1 MCPVQV
7 SVEFVSPCGSLL
19 LRCAGSSLASPG
31 WLAAWADWSK
41 ATASTDTA
49 AAAGEGE
56 GGDLSGADD
65 GAATDDDLLAATGGG
80 SSKAGKA
87 ALSQLLQQLQEGQ
100 QVLLAAVEPGQHF
113 TKPLPRY
120 TEASMVKTLEEAGVG
135 RPSTYAPIIRKLLV
149 RQILSW
155 SSRKEKCGALLC
167 TPFAGHCFCSTP
179 AERPAG
185 QLALRHSP
193 VTCCAT
199 FEAGSS

>member
-41 ATASTDTA
+41 ATAATDTA
-49 AAAGEGE
+49 AAAAGEADGA
-56 GGDLSGADD
+56 DLSGADD
-65 GAATDDDLLAATGGG
+65 GAATDEDDLLTATGG

-100 QVLLAAVEPGQHF
+100 QVLLAAVVLGQHF
-113 TKPLPRY
+113 TKPPPRY

-149 RQILSW
+149 RQICLGSW
-155 SSRKEKCGALLC
+155 GSRFGALWC
-167 TPFAGHCFCSTP
+167 TPLLHPCW
-179 AERPAG
+179 
-185 QLALRHSP
+185 LLLL
-193 VTCCAT
+193 V
-199 FEAGSS
+199 

>member
-1 MCPVQV
+1 V

-41 ATASTDTA
+41 ATAATDAAAA

-56 GGDLSGADD
+56 GGDD
-65 GAATDDDLLAATGGG
+65 GAATDDDDLLAVTGGG
-80 SSKAGKA
+80 GAGSKAGKA

-100 QVLLAAVEPGQHF
+100 QVLLAAVLPGQHF
-113 TKPLPRY
+113 TKPPPRY

-149 RQILSW
+149 RPFVY
-155 SSRKEKCGALLC
+155 SSCALYLLHPC
-167 TPFAGHCFCSTP
+167 CLLLVAGPSTD
-179 AERPAG
+179 A
-185 QLALRHSP
+185 
-193 VTCCAT
+193 C
-199 FEAGSS
+199 

>member
-49 AAAGEGE
+49 AAAAAGEGE

-65 GAATDDDLLAATGGG
+65 GAATDDDDLLAATGG

-113 TKPLPRY
+113 TKPPPRY
-120 TEASMVKTLEEAGVG
+120 TDASMVKTLEEAGVG

-149 RQILSW
+149 RQIVLELEEADVVHS
-155 SSRKEKCGALLC
+155 GALSLLV
-167 TPFAGHCFCSTP
+167 TCFWSAP
-179 AERPAG
+179 AQRPAA
-185 QLALRHSP
+185 QLA
-193 VTCCAT
+193 
-199 FEAGSS
+199 